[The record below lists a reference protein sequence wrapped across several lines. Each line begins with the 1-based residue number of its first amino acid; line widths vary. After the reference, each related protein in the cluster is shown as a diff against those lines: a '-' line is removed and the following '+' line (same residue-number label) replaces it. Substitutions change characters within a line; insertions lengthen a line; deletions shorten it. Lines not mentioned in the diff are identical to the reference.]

1 MGATNQSQNP
11 IEARITRLEQQ
22 NRRYKQSALVCLLAV
37 AAVGI
42 MGESLSSQTPKSRA
56 KKAPAT
62 APASPPV
69 PVIPDKLQAQ
79 SFVLVDAAGKSRAE
93 LAMGGTGPSFRLLNP
108 SGSAEVTISLSDNAP
123 GGPVVLLA
131 DPDHKAGLTMS
142 VLSGAGSQLSLHGE
156 NPDAQVHLGVTKDGT
171 AVELFDPDGFSTSL
185 GNGTKV
191 NKSGKAQ
198 QTTAASITLYNKDRK
213 VLWAA
218 P

>member
-1 MGATNQSQNP
+1 MSATNQSQNP
-11 IEARITRLEQQ
+11 IEARIARLEQQ
-22 NRRYKQSALVCLLAV
+22 NRRWKQGAFVCVLAV
-37 AAVGI
+37 SAVAL
-42 MGESLSSQTPKSRA
+42 MGQTQTSPGPKKTT
-56 KKAPAT
+56 KKP
-62 APASPPV
+62 APASPAPPAA
-69 PVIPDKLQAQ
+69 PVIPDRLEAQ

-93 LAMGGTGPSFRLLNP
+93 LAVGGTGPSFRLLNP
-108 SGSAEVTISLSDNAP
+108 AGSAEVTISLNDNAP
-123 GGPVVLLA
+123 GGPVVLLS

-142 VLSGAGSQLSLHGE
+142 VLAGAGSQLSLHGE
-156 NPDAQVHLGVTKDGT
+156 NADAQVHLGVTKDGT